1 MTYREWFIQT
11 TGKFGMKAEDVELIL
26 TNQQD
31 AIPNPDA
38 VVDVTVARRAL
49 VAEAEELI
57 PMANITEGGYSVSW
71 DRQAFFVW
79 YKATCKKLGIEDTL
93 TPHPTATDRSNIW

>member
-11 TGKFGMKAEDVELIL
+11 TGKFGMTAGDAELIL

-31 AIPNPDA
+31 AIPDPDA
-38 VVDVTVARRAL
+38 AVDVNVARRAL
-49 VAEAEELI
+49 IDEAETLI

-71 DRQAFFVW
+71 DREAFFVW
-79 YKATCKKLGIEDTL
+79 YRATCKKLGIEDTL

>member
-1 MTYREWFIQT
+1 MTYREWFIKT
-11 TGKFGMKAEDVELIL
+11 TGKFGMTAEDVELIL

-31 AIPNPDA
+31 VIPDPDA
-38 VVDVTVARRAL
+38 EVDVTVARRAL
-49 VAEAEELI
+49 VAEAEVLI

-71 DRQAFFVW
+71 DREAFFAW
-79 YKATCKKLGIEDTL
+79 YRAVCKKLGIEDTL